1 MNGLFNTYGLSMD
14 DIFRH
19 QHFVIIKRQGIE
31 KIMAKSGITVQ
42 YTVEG
47 CDAKYAAVKAEASNL
62 TGQSITTFGSACPD
76 NCRSPY
82 YLEMAEKRAKSR
94 LCSCCMASMPMGC
107 TLKWKG
113 LTLTAEGQ
121 PLDFFDPEITPCPD
135 GIRKACHDCCGMPLL
150 IGTPLRPLKT
160 ASRAQS

>member
-1 MNGLFNTYGLSMD
+1 MNGLFNQYGLSQD

-19 QHFVIIKRQGIE
+19 QPFVIITRQGVETIT
-31 KIMAKSGITVQ
+31 AKSGITVQ

-94 LCSCCMASMPMGC
+94 AVLMLC
-107 TLKWKG
+107 G
-113 LTLTAEGQ
+113 LYANGVYSEVEEAHI
-121 PLDFFDPEITPCPD
+121 D
-135 GIRKACHDCCGMPLL
+135 R
-150 IGTPLRPLKT
+150 
-160 ASRAQS
+160 

>member
-62 TGQSITTFGSACPD
+62 TGQSITTFGSACQD

-94 LCSCCMASMPMGC
+94 AVLMLC
-107 TLKWKG
+107 G
-113 LTLTAEGQ
+113 LYANGVYSEVEEAHI
-121 PLDFFDPEITPCPD
+121 D
-135 GIRKACHDCCGMPLL
+135 R
-150 IGTPLRPLKT
+150 
-160 ASRAQS
+160 

>member
-31 KIMAKSGITVQ
+31 KIMAKSGITVE

-47 CDAKYAAVKAEASNL
+47 CDSKYAAVKAEAKNL

-94 LCSCCMASMPMGC
+94 AVLMLC
-107 TLKWKG
+107 G
-113 LTLTAEGQ
+113 LYANGVYSEVEEAHI
-121 PLDFFDPEITPCPD
+121 D
-135 GIRKACHDCCGMPLL
+135 R
-150 IGTPLRPLKT
+150 
-160 ASRAQS
+160 